1 MSEPI
6 GKRLAAGSAA
16 EIFGRG
22 SRVVKL
28 YKSPDAKATAF
39 REAAIHAAVEAMG
52 LPVPRVWGVQRFG
65 DRWGLVFDRVEH
77 ASFAEQMREQP
88 PRVAAY
94 LEMMVRLQIRIHVQP
109 AGHFAGLA
117 ARLAGNI
124 AAAGLDARRKQ
135 QLLEG
140 LAEMPDGERLCH
152 GDFHPMNILGNLAQP
167 VVIDWPDARRGDPAA
182 DVARSY
188 LILTLHAAPLAA
200 PYLDAYCQAS
210 NMARRTVLD
219 WMPYVAAARL
229 VETVEGER
237 DRLLGIVHS
246 RPLD

>member
-1 MSEPI
+1 MREPI
-6 GKRLAAGSAA
+6 GRRLAAGNVA
-16 EIFGRG
+16 EIFEYG

-52 LPVPRVWGVQRFG
+52 LPVPRLWSVRRLE

-88 PRVAAY
+88 ARVAAY
-94 LEMMVRLQIRIHVQP
+94 LEAMVRLQMRIHAQP
-109 AGHFAGLA
+109 AVHFAGLA

-124 AAAGLDARRKQ
+124 AAAELEARRKR

-140 LAEMPDGERLCH
+140 LAELPDGERLCH
-152 GDFHPMNILGNLAQP
+152 GDFHPMNILGNIEQP

-188 LILTLHAAPLAA
+188 LIMMLHAPQLAT
-200 PYLDAYCQAS
+200 PYLDVYCQAS
-210 NMARRTVLD
+210 GMVPQTVLD

-229 VETVEGER
+229 AETVEGER

-246 RPLD
+246 RSPG